1 MSEKDDRVNQYIF
14 YISLFNISIFSKS
27 QKQWCQCCL
36 PPVVTISNKQ
46 STTEHLLCSAQNK
59 QMILA
64 QLTKWPSANM
74 QQIAKTTCTFQ
85 NLIIDSFETKCSQ
98 TVFMGFVSA
107 RLKQILIN
115 SITPLNIFL
124 AFLYICLGAC
134 PGDSRATWH
143 AFVYTM
149 LEELRIWGLR
159 SRLGPA
165 LV

>member
-1 MSEKDDRVNQYIF
+1 MIEWINNTSFIF
-14 YISLFNISIFSKS
+14 LHLIYFQS
-27 QKQWCQCCL
+27 QKQWRQCCL

-46 STTEHLLCSAQNK
+46 STTEHLLRSAQNK

-64 QLTKWPSANM
+64 RLKKWPSAHI
-74 QQIAKTTCTFQ
+74 QQIAKTTSTFQ
-85 NLIIDSFETKCSQ
+85 NLIIDSFETKCSP

-107 RLKQILIN
+107 RPRQILIN

-124 AFLYICLGAC
+124 AFLYICLGAL
-134 PGDSRATWH
+134 PGDSRTTWH

-149 LEELRIWGLR
+149 LEELRIWVLR
-159 SRLGPA
+159 GRLGTA